1 MSDVLWQ
8 WPAQTRLDRPIPKTK
23 FYEKAKVSTRVR
35 EAFVADVERI
45 TWAHKLSPQTIT
57 LAGTRTVPEIQV
69 FAVEAKPGREISGAV
84 LDVIDAAVQTP
95 IIFEEYG
102 SDGVRTRAAGKVPGV
117 KGPKLG
123 ARFTGEWLLSDASRR
138 VLPQALDLSG
148 LYSQL
153 LSPLFPLEA
162 RPGEALSE
170 TLGRIADAQ
179 ALAHQI
185 KALEARMAKE
195 KQLNRKMEIRREL
208 RERMSEYDTVTRVAS
223 HEVPHRNQVGER
235 D

>member
-8 WPAQTRLDRPIPKTK
+8 WPTQTRVGRAVPKSK
-23 FYEKAKVSTRVR
+23 FYEKAKVSTQVR
-35 EAFVADVERI
+35 DAFVSEVERI

-57 LAGTRTVPEIQV
+57 LAGTGTVPEIQV

-102 SDGVRTRAAGKVPGV
+102 SDGVRTRAAGKLPGMR
-117 KGPKLG
+117 GPKLG
-123 ARFTGEWLLSDASRR
+123 TRFTGEWLPTNACRR
-138 VLPQALDLSG
+138 GMPQALDLSG
-148 LYSQL
+148 LYGQL
-153 LSPLFPLEA
+153 LSPLLPLEA

-170 TLGRIADAQ
+170 TFGRIDEAQ
-179 ALAHQI
+179 ALSRQI
-185 KALEARMAKE
+185 RALESRMARE

-208 RERMSEYDTVTRVAS
+208 RERISEYDTVTRVAS
-223 HEVPHRNQVGER
+223 Q
-235 D
+235 

>member
-1 MSDVLWQ
+1 MSEVLWQ
-8 WPAQTRLDRPIPKTK
+8 WPTQTRVGRVVPKTK

-35 EAFVADVERI
+35 EAFVSEVERI
-45 TWAHKLSPQTIT
+45 TWAYKLSPQTIT
-57 LAGTRTVPEIQV
+57 LAGTGTVPEIQV

-123 ARFTGEWLLSDASRR
+123 ARFSGEWLPADTSRR
-138 VLPQALDLSG
+138 GLPLAIDLSG

-153 LSPLFPLEA
+153 LSPLLPLEA

-170 TLGRIADAQ
+170 TLGRIAHAQ
-179 ALAHQI
+179 ALARQI
-185 KALEARMAKE
+185 KALESRMANE
-195 KQLNRKMEIRREL
+195 KQLNRKLEIRREL
-208 RERMSEYDTVTRVAS
+208 RERMAEYDTVTHVAS
-223 HEVPHRNQVGER
+223 